1 LTHSKFIKIILGLTV
16 LLFILFIGDLCFGS
30 INLFSLDRSD
40 SMFNIILVD
49 IRLPKA
55 ITALLAGSGLALCG
69 LLMQSLF
76 RNPLAGPYVLG
87 VSSGSSLFVA
97 IATILVTTVNISGMY
112 FMGKSIVALFSIIG
126 AFFVTSLILL
136 VSKRTKSNVTV
147 LLVGLMLGQIFGATQ
162 SLVEFVSSAENLKT
176 FILWGMGSVGTT
188 TLKDLWLIVPIYL
201 GTVLASFFL
210 IKSLNAILLNE
221 QYAQNLGVNVNRL
234 RLLII
239 IITAVL
245 VGIITAFCG
254 PIAFV
259 GISVPIASRL
269 LFKTSHHLHQ
279 ITFCLLLGACML
291 LLADMICQIMSEQ
304 FVLPINTVTT
314 LIGSPVVIYLL
325 FKSKL
330 NFS

>member
-1 LTHSKFIKIILGLTV
+1 MV
-16 LLFILFIGDLCFGS
+16 LLFIADLCFGS
-30 INLFSLDRSD
+30 INLFSLESSD
-40 SMFNIILVD
+40 PMFNTILLD

-97 IATILVTTVNISGMY
+97 IATILVTSVNISGMY
-112 FMGKSIVALFSIIG
+112 FMGKSIVALFSVIG
-126 AFFVTSLILL
+126 AFFVTVLILL
-136 VSKRTKSNVTV
+136 VSKKTRSNVTV
-147 LLVGLMLGQIFGATQ
+147 LLVGLMLGQIFGAAQ

-176 FILWGMGSVGTT
+176 FILWGMGSVGSTT
-188 TLKDLWLIVPIYL
+188 MKDLCLIAPIYI
-201 GTVLASFFL
+201 GIVFASFFL
-210 IKSLNAILLNE
+210 ITSLNAILLNE
-221 QYAQNLGVNVNRL
+221 QYAQNLGINVNRL
-234 RLLII
+234 RLQII
-239 IITAVL
+239 MITAIL

-291 LLADMICQIMSEQ
+291 LFADMICQIMSEQ
-304 FVLPINTVTT
+304 VVLPINTVTT
-314 LIGSPVVIYLL
+314 IIGSPVVIYLL
-325 FKSKL
+325 FRSKL
-330 NFS
+330 NIS

>member
-1 LTHSKFIKIILGLTV
+1 M
-16 LLFILFIGDLCFGS
+16 LFLIALSLCDLYFGS
-30 INLFSLDRSD
+30 INLFSLEKSNPLF
-40 SMFNIILVD
+40 STILYD

-55 ITALLAGSGLALCG
+55 ITSIIAGSGLALCG

-97 IATILVTTVNISGMY
+97 IATMLISSINVSEFY
-112 FMGKSIVALFSIIG
+112 FMGKSIVTLFSIGG
-126 AFFVTSLILL
+126 AFFVTLIILII
-136 VSKRTKSNVTV
+136 SKKNKSNVTV
-147 LLVGLMLGQIFGATQ
+147 LLVGLMLGQILGAIQ
-162 SLVEFVSSAENLKT
+162 GMIEYISSADNLKT
-176 FILWGMGSVGTT
+176 FIMWGMGSVGST
-188 TLKDLWLIVPIYL
+188 TLQDLYFVIPIYAIAII
-201 GTVLASFFL
+201 TSFFF
-210 IKSLNAILLNE
+210 IKPLNAILLNE
-221 QYAQNLGVNVNRL
+221 QYAQNLGVNVNKL
-234 RLLII
+234 RLSII

-269 LFKTSHHLHQ
+269 FFKTSHHLHQ
-279 ITFCLLLGACML
+279 IVFCLLLGACVVL
-291 LLADMICQIMSEQ
+291 SADVICQLLSTQ
-304 FVLPINTVTT
+304 FMLPINTVTT

-330 NFS
+330 SIG